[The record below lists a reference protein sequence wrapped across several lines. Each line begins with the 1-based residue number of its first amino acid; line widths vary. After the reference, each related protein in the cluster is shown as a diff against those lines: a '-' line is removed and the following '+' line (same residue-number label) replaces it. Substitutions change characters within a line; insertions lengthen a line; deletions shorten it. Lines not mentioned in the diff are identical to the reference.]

1 MKSRP
6 DPVRV
11 LQYILETATKPKRPD
26 RVLSY
31 DELKGHPEYLTLS
44 IKDLWKAGSNCTE
57 NSSSGSG
64 STI

>member
-11 LQYILETATKPKRPD
+11 LQYILQTATKPKRPD

-31 DELKGHPEYLTLS
+31 DELKERPCMTVS
-44 IKDLWKAGSNCTE
+44 IKHLFKNDPTGTRVH
-57 NSSSGSG
+57 
-64 STI
+64 